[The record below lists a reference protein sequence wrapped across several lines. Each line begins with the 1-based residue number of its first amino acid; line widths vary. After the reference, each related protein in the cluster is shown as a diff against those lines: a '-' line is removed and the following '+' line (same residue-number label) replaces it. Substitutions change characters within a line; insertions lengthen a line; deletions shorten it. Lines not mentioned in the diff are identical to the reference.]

1 MVRSAARGLLAGATG
16 TVVLN
21 LVTYGDMAWRGRP
34 SSGMPAETADR
45 LAGHAGIEL
54 GDGEE
59 KASREEAAGALLG
72 YVAGL
77 GTGLLYGL
85 LRAAATVRCGSP
97 VPCWPP
103 RRWRPVISRDR
114 PRGHRPEGVERHG
127 VAVRRRTAPGLRV
140 HHRRRLR
147 GPAVIARLAVRPP
160 ARRPC
165 REAGVGG
172 VPVAGGR

>member
-85 LRAAATVRCGSP
+85 LRGRRDRAVWLTGPLLAAAAMAASDLPATALGVTD
-97 VPCWPP
+97 P
-103 RRWRPVISRDR
+103 REWS
-114 PRGHRPEGVERHG
+114 G
-127 VAVRRRTAPGLRV
+127 TA
-140 HHRRRLR
+140 
-147 GPAVIARLAVRPP
+147 
-160 ARRPC
+160 
-165 REAGVGG
+165 
-172 VPVAGGR
+172 